1 MKSFNEWKIKEG
13 VQNIEWNNIK
23 SMRFPVAPDIK
34 SFILPRVEKIQEA
47 IVLKLSQN
55 NPNIKT
61 FRDVPPELR
70 DKFAQAIVS
79 STMES
84 FFNSLNQPSQAQPQS
99 QPQIQPQQSPLP
111 QDELRTP
118 SISRG

>member
-1 MKSFNEWKIKEG
+1 MKSLNEWRIKEG

-23 SMRFPVAPDIK
+23 SMRFPVEPDVK
-34 SFILPRVEKIQEA
+34 SFILPKVEKIQEA

-79 STMES
+79 STMEA
-84 FFNSLNQPSQAQPQS
+84 FFNSLNQPSQ
-99 QPQIQPQQSPLP
+99 IQPQVQQQQSPQQAPLP